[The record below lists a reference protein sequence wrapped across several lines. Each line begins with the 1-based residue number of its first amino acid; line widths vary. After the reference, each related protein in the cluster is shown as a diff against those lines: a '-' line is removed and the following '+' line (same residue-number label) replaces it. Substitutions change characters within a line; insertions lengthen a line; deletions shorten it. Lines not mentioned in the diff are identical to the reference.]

1 MFQRIASLLFGE
13 DTDSTLVE
21 PKPFL
26 SETEDDG
33 WLIIDLPDSYA
44 STSSEGQRV
53 DERGP
58 SCRSRLARGSP
69 TSTGSSPCSFHDCG
83 GRSMSPLPDPCL
95 MDESWFVTPPPCFTA
110 EGPGPVTVESS
121 PLEDLL
127 IEHPSMSVYVTS
139 SILMEGES
147 PTEQSTD
154 GAVTQ
159 TIVERRAPHHPTSI
173 TAKATILEKVN
184 HVCRIQRAKEL
195 VERRKLSRK
204 SIQRQNYTRE
214 RRPRWAKQNGP
225 FVYQPCN
232 RQYNY

>member
-33 WLIIDLPDSYA
+33 WLIIDLP
-44 STSSEGQRV
+44 
-53 DERGP
+53 
-58 SCRSRLARGSP
+58 
-69 TSTGSSPCSFHDCG
+69 
-83 GRSMSPLPDPCL
+83 
-95 MDESWFVTPPPCFTA
+95 
-110 EGPGPVTVESS
+110 GPGPVTVESS